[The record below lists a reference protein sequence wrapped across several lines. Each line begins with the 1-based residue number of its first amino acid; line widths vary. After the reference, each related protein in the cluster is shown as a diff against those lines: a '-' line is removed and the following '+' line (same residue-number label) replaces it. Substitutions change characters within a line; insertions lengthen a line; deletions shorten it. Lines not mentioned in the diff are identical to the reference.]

1 MAMCTKAHLE
11 KALYLSSS
19 QSDLTMCGGACHCSS
34 NSWFMF
40 RTKLWLGD
48 CIIFATKMPQT
59 VSIEVLTDMTNNESV
74 RDAGEVW

>member
-1 MAMCTKAHLE
+1 
-11 KALYLSSS
+11 
-19 QSDLTMCGGACHCSS
+19 
-34 NSWFMF
+34 MF